1 MTMSPEWRSL
11 LDHVRATIE
20 EHQDAAPVKLSQL
33 ARALGVPVKAAT
45 LAPGISGEIRP
56 DGEGFVIRV
65 NRHDPS
71 KRQRFTVAH
80 ELAHFLLHSDQINNG
95 IADDVLYR
103 SALSD
108 RREAQANRLAAD
120 ILMPDEL
127 VRQSVEAAQEK
138 GVGDLILF
146 LAEQFSASEGAMR
159 IKLEQLGVID
169 AGQAMG

>member
-1 MTMSPEWRSL
+1 MSPEWQK
-11 LDHVRATIE
+11 LDPEVRATIE
-20 EHQDAAPVKLSQL
+20 AHQDSTPVKLSQL

-56 DGEGFVIRV
+56 EGEGFTIRI

-80 ELAHFLLHSDQINNG
+80 ELAHFLLHADQIEAGG

-103 SALSD
+103 STLSD

-120 ILMPDEL
+120 ILMPDAL
-127 VRQSVEAAQEK
+127 VLAGVEEAREI
-138 GVGDLILF
+138 GVGDLVLY
-146 LAEQFSASEGAMR
+146 LAEGFATSEVAMR
-159 IKLEQLGVID
+159 IKLDQLGVSD
-169 AGQAMG
+169 GL